1 LADAI
6 REKTLILF
14 AKRRGIANAL
24 SPGIL
29 PAVIHQLNAASRGLD
44 HLKVTKGYQE
54 EAEVTEIYKDEEVRR
69 HVVYPNQHIC
79 TCREWQVTGKPCPH
93 ALALITTQRQPNMG
107 MYVNNYYSVQKFQAA
122 YNGIIP
128 SITDRT
134 QWPQVDKG
142 FKLFPPNMKKR
153 EPDRQKK
160 KRHLTPSERSGKA
173 TRQVRCL
180 ACSEYGH
187 RRGSWR
193 CALTGTKKR

>member
-1 LADAI
+1 
-6 REKTLILF
+6 
-14 AKRRGIANAL
+14 
-24 SPGIL
+24 
-29 PAVIHQLNAASRGLD
+29 
-44 HLKVTKGYQE
+44 
-54 EAEVTEIYKDEEVRR
+54 
-69 HVVYPNQHIC
+69 
-79 TCREWQVTGKPCPH
+79 
-93 ALALITTQRQPNMG
+93 

-128 SITDRT
+128 SITDKT

-160 KRHLTPSERSGKA
+160 KRHLAPSERSGKA
-173 TRQVRCL
+173 TRQVRCP